1 MKIPKLVKNSSI
13 YMVVMVLQK
22 GIGFFMLPLYT
33 AYLTPKDYGIQ
44 AVVTSVAS
52 FLSVFITLGLD
63 AAAQRFF
70 YKYKSG
76 EEYVKKLY
84 GTVSVAI
91 LLNSIIVGTIFI
103 LGHKWLIEPFVGDI
117 AFYPFVLLGILYVI
131 VNPIY
136 LLYQNYLNTKQDGL
150 AYGLNSIV
158 NTFLYIGLVVLF
170 LVKFNMGVLGVLLA
184 HLIVAV
190 VFFIY
195 LAVCFLRKLYL
206 KWNSH
211 TMKEAFKYS
220 LPLLPHTLA
229 NWSNGTM
236 DKLLVNDI
244 RSTADTGIYGL
255 GQQYAGVMSITAN
268 AINQAYVPWFYQKVD
283 SNELHLV
290 RHSANALF
298 AVICVIA
305 VILTFF
311 SKELLSLMISNPA
324 YNEVYTII
332 PYLIFAFVFQ
342 FIYFFFVN
350 VLFLRDT
357 GVIFVITALTVIF
370 NVVLNLVFIPRF
382 GIIGAAVACTITY
395 FLKSVFALIVSSYKN
410 KVIRFN
416 WAYMYLLAFCTF
428 FMAIGLDWFS
438 NHLHLGYMLLVKIGI
453 LAILSGALFFVFKED
468 IKLIIVQ
475 FRKK

>member
-1 MKIPKLVKNSSI
+1 
-13 YMVVMVLQK
+13 
-22 GIGFFMLPLYT
+22 
-33 AYLTPKDYGIQ
+33 
-44 AVVTSVAS
+44 
-52 FLSVFITLGLD
+52 
-63 AAAQRFF
+63 
-70 YKYKSG
+70 
-76 EEYVKKLY
+76 
-84 GTVSVAI
+84 
-91 LLNSIIVGTIFI
+91 

-117 AFYPFVLLGILYVI
+117 SFYPFVLLGIIYVI

-150 AYGLNSIV
+150 AYGLNSIA

-195 LAVCFLRKLYL
+195 VAVCFLRKLYL

-229 NWSNGTM
+229 NWSNGTI

-290 RHSANALF
+290 RHSANALV
-298 AVICVIA
+298 ALVCILA

-324 YNEVYTII
+324 YYDVYTII
-332 PYLIFAFVFQ
+332 PYLVFAFVFQ

-350 VLFLRDT
+350 ILFLKDT
-357 GVIFVITALTVIF
+357 GVIFVITALTVLF
-370 NVVLNLVFIPRF
+370 NVGLNLSLIPKY
-382 GIIGAAVACTITY
+382 GIIGAAVACTVTY
-395 FLKSVFALIVSSYKN
+395 FLKSVFALIVSLYRN

-416 WAYMYLLAFCTF
+416 WAYMYLLAFGTF
-428 FMAIGLDWFS
+428 FMAIGFDWIS
-438 NHLHLGYMLLVKIGI
+438 KTLNWGNMLLIKIG
-453 LAILSGALFFVFKED
+453 S
-468 IKLIIVQ
+468 LIILCCALLYIFEKDIRLIMVQ
-475 FRKK
+475 FKRK